1 MSVEEPGSF
10 RIVATLAVAGV
21 LSGFILVGAFLVTQ
35 PRIQANQ
42 AARLQ
47 AAVFRLLPGAER
59 MTPLVVRDGRLE
71 PYQAREK
78 ELPAEEAVFA
88 GYDAQGMLLG
98 YAVPAEGSGFV
109 DTIRLL
115 YAFDPRRRVIVGL
128 EILESKETP
137 GLGDKIIANPAFHAS
152 FEALAV
158 EPEVVL
164 QKRGPPQAP
173 NEVDAISGATISSD
187 AIVKILNRSV
197 ARWLP
202 LIGAPPAVARQE

>member
-1 MSVEEPGSF
+1 MSAEEPGSF
-10 RIVATLAVAGV
+10 RIVATLAFAGI

-47 AAVFRLLPGAER
+47 AAVFRLLPGSER
-59 MTPLVVRDGRLE
+59 MTPLVVREGKLE
-71 PYQAREK
+71 PYQARAA

-88 GYDAQGMLLG
+88 GYDAQGNLLG
-98 YAVPAEGSGFV
+98 YAVPAEGAGFA
-109 DTIRLL
+109 DTIRVL
-115 YAFDPRRRVIVGL
+115 YGFDPKRRVIVGL
-128 EILESKETP
+128 EVLETKETP
-137 GLGDKIIANPAFHAS
+137 GLGDKIIADETFHAS
-152 FEALAV
+152 FKALAV
-158 EPEVVL
+158 EPVVVL
-164 QKRGPPQAP
+164 QKRGPPAAP

-187 AIVKILNRSV
+187 AVVKILNKSV